1 MKFYQCFEVS
11 AKDIPDNIFSGL
23 LAMSTGSLIKGSFNT
38 CIKIEATASDGA
50 KPKLIEQAI
59 AYCEK
64 NGISWSERGLF
75 RHYRYE
81 IHRNYELQ
89 DLTSAKLLHLS
100 RGNLIQLKSE
110 RDEQGRLLMDA
121 SKARAG
127 RKIGRI
133 EPNWIIIPESV
144 RKIIADGNFKG
155 LEFGE
160 VALRGTSAR
169 ASTEPFWELKSSLT
183 LPKIANTD
191 RFVSVNSVP
200 FDGDYTK
207 MVWIKDPPYRS
218 GEIHYRER
226 DLKALGEFD
235 VARTLEKY
243 KEPHPALVVSQ
254 RFFQH
259 CLKNKIPLAVEPV
272 RIDTE

>member
-1 MKFYQCFEVS
+1 MKLYKTVIIRREGCPEHLYKTILEMAPNSMLPYGDIEV
-11 AKDIPDNIFSGL
+11 A
-23 LAMSTGSLIKGSFNT
+23 
-38 CIKIEATASDGA
+38 A
-50 KPKLIEQAI
+50 KPEENEIAELVKRIVDYCQA
-59 AYCEK
+59 
-64 NGISWSERGLF
+64 NNLPWSSALGGGRPGT
-75 RHYRYE
+75 YAYE
-81 IHRNYELQ
+81 IFRKYELH
-89 DLTSAKLLHLS
+89 DFTAVRLLNLS

-133 EPNWIIIPESV
+133 EPNWIVIPESV
-144 RKIIADGNFKG
+144 RKILAAGNFKG

-160 VALRGTSAR
+160 VALKGTSAR

-183 LPKIANTD
+183 LPKMANTD

-207 MVWIKDPPYRS
+207 MVWIKDPPYRT
-218 GEIHYRER
+218 GEIHYRES

-254 RFFQH
+254 RFYQH

-272 RIDTE
+272 RIDD